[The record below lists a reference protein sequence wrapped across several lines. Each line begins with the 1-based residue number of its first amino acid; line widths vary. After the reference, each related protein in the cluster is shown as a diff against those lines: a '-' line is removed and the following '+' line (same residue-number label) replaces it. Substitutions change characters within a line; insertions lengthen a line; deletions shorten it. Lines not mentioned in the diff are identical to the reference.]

1 MLIILYFKVAAIIIT
16 DEIDI
21 IGVITLETLIDNFV
35 LIILLYNKYEK

>member
-1 MLIILYFKVAAIIIT
+1 MILYLKVAAIIIT